1 LEEKVI
7 PLPTAGHSCLL
18 TALRRK
24 GICVKRSIMW
34 TLIYLF
40 SGSFPGYPIFPGVLH
55 VEAMAQTLGLLVKTP
70 GLPLLAR
77 IEQAKFMQPIFPGD
91 NITIK
96 AKLENEKAGFYFGS
110 GQIFKGDTLVSEA
123 KIVFKVAVE

>member
-1 LEEKVI
+1 
-7 PLPTAGHSCLL
+7 
-18 TALRRK
+18 
-24 GICVKRSIMW
+24 
-34 TLIYLF
+34 
-40 SGSFPGYPIFPGVLH
+40 
-55 VEAMAQTLGLLVKTP
+55 MAQTLGLLVKTP

-110 GQIFKGDTLVSEA
+110 GQIFKGIRWLV
-123 KIVFKVAVE
+123 KRK

>member
-1 LEEKVI
+1 
-7 PLPTAGHSCLL
+7 
-18 TALRRK
+18 
-24 GICVKRSIMW
+24 
-34 TLIYLF
+34 
-40 SGSFPGYPIFPGVLH
+40 
-55 VEAMAQTLGLLVKTP
+55 MAQTLGLLVKTP

-123 KIVFKVAVE
+123 KIVFKVAVEQ